1 MSWLSSSIGSG
12 GSRFVGLLLA
22 GVLFAP
28 PAWAAKPSFADLV
41 ANLKSPTAKTR
52 AEAAAALGKSRRR
65 EAIAPLSALVRD
77 PEVKVRLEVVR
88 ALSEIRDL
96 EAMPAL
102 VTALQ
107 DGDPQ
112 IREEA
117 LGTVVELYT
126 ERERNGPVE
135 RFLDTFSD
143 EYDRASVPPYTP
155 VDPAGISGLGA
166 ALRDEQKSIRREA
179 ALALG
184 ILDGRAGLRDL
195 EAALQDPDAG
205 VRGAAATA
213 IGKIGTEADGRAL
226 IPLLADESMEV
237 RNRTLQSLGTLRV
250 REAGPALREAFEAN
264 RRKEYGLRVL
274 ACLSRIADP
283 AQADLFRDLL
293 QDPDPDRR
301 RLAVEGLARVS
312 DASLLPAFKKDFQ
325 RETNPELKL
334 AYNFAITRLGDRAFI
349 DSIVLALSGTSGKA
363 ARGYLLE
370 LGPSILPDIYPYLN
384 DPNAEIRAGL
394 CDVIAQMGDPGA
406 IPKLEPLLSDPNSQ
420 VADRANRAVELL
432 KRSGARPRAADR
444 P

>member
-1 MSWLSSSIGSG
+1 MSTTRATRGAG
-12 GSRFVGLLLA
+12 RFLALLLA
-22 GVLFAP
+22 GVSLAP
-28 PAWAAKPSFADLV
+28 EVSAAKPSFADLV

-52 AEAAAALGKSRRR
+52 AEAAADLGKSRRR

-88 ALSEIRDL
+88 ALGQIRDL
-96 EAMPAL
+96 EAVPAL
-102 VTALQ
+102 VTSLQ

-117 LGTVVELYT
+117 LGTVVELYA
-126 ERERNGPVE
+126 ERDRSGPVE

-143 EYDRASVPPYTP
+143 EYDRSSVPPLSA
-155 VDPAGISGLGA
+155 VDPSVISAIGA
-166 ALRDEQKSIRREA
+166 LLRDEQKGIRQEA

-184 ILDGRAGLRDL
+184 ILDGRAAIRDL
-195 EAALQDPDAG
+195 QAALQDPEAG

-226 IPLLADESMEV
+226 IPLLGDESTDV
-237 RNRTLQSLGTLRV
+237 KNRVLQALGTLRV
-250 REAGPALREAFEAN
+250 REAGPALREAFESN
-264 RRKEYGLRVL
+264 RRNAYGFRVL
-274 ACLSRIADP
+274 TCLSRIADP
-283 AQADLFRDLL
+283 AQADLFRELL

-312 DASLLPAFKKDFQ
+312 DASVLPAFKKDFQ

-349 DSIVLALSGTSGKA
+349 DSLVLGLSGPLAKT

-370 LGPSILPDIYPYLN
+370 LGPSILPDVYPYLN
-384 DPNAEIRAGL
+384 DPNAEVRASL
-394 CDVIAQMGDPGA
+394 CDLIAQLGDPAA
-406 IPKLEPLLSDPNSQ
+406 IPKLEPLLSDPNSK

-432 KRSGARPRAADR
+432 KRGSRSGSAGARS
-444 P
+444 